1 MRYGIKDDYWIRL
14 CELFSN
20 KPKIEKVI
28 LYGSRAKGNF
38 KPFSDIDITL
48 VGDKLE
54 HNDLLDI
61 TDGIEELLF
70 PYMFDVSL
78 YSSLKN
84 EKLIEH
90 IDRVGV
96 VIYPL

>member
-1 MRYGIKDDYWIRL
+1 MRYGIKDEYWIRL
-14 CELFSN
+14 CELFSK

>member
-1 MRYGIKDDYWIRL
+1 M
-14 CELFSN
+14 
-20 KPKIEKVI
+20 I